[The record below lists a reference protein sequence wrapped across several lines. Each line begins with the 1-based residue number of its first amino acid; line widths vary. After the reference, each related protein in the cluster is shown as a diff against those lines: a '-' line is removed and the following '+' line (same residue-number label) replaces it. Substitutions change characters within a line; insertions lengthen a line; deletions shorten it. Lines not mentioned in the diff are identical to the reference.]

1 MSATITHKGST
12 VTTVSNATKKLT
24 TKGTWLEDDITIV
37 DSTPTLGTKS
47 ISSNGTY
54 NASSDS
60 LGGYSQVSV
69 SVPNTYAAG
78 DEGKVVDNG
87 ALVSQSTAT
96 YSSNNTYDTT
106 KIKTVTVAVP
116 GSSPNLQAKTNISP
130 LTSSQTIQADTG
142 YDGLSSVQINA
153 MPTQTLPTSASSSG
167 SGTTKATISRST
179 SDQYINIPTG
189 YNATAANY
197 KVSAVANGT
206 AGTPTASK
214 GTVSNHSVSVTPSV
228 TNTTGYITGST
239 KTGTAVTVTASE
251 LASGNKEITSNG
263 SNIDVVGYSTVSV
276 SVSGGGGSGITED
289 VVEAELNS
297 TSSTLTFTGL
307 LGEPTAFA
315 VYLDDSIS
323 TPSGTPYRVTM
334 LVYDGTTL
342 HGQTLTNTSNAQ
354 VTYDGSSFSK
364 SYSNGT
370 LTITSTG
377 AQFVSG
383 TWIVDYTYGGT
394 SGNIQKKDVQVGSGA
409 TSITF
414 TDLEDEP
421 LWWSLI
427 FKSNFGTSSGY
438 QRVIAARYSGYS
450 DNIWGYA
457 MDSNAN
463 FANSWTDAY
472 SNGSLTITSSGTNN
486 GGYFHQPGYYQ
497 LTYALS
503 EAPEIT
509 IEPLSVTQNG
519 TYSES
524 GKAYSPVTV
533 NVSGGGSSKNAQVA
547 QSTNRVTAT
556 TATAISGF
564 SITVAETGTY
574 DVYWS
579 AFRSSTSGTWST
591 QLYVAGTAYGSSQT
605 SWSNH
610 IQNVHLTNVSLTK
623 NQTVQVYGV
632 SRGSNYYLYGGTLT
646 IIQN

>member
-69 SVPNTYAAG
+69 SVPNTYSAG

-87 ALVSQSTAT
+87 ALVSQTTAT
-96 YSSNNTYDTT
+96 YNTNNTYDTT

-130 LTSSQTIQADTG
+130 STSSQTIQADTG

-189 YNATAANY
+189 YNSSAANY

-228 TNTTGYITGST
+228 TNTTGYIIGST

-263 SNIDVVGYSTVSV
+263 SNIDVVGYSTISV
-276 SVSGGGGSGITED
+276 SVSGGGGGIQVGYAD
-289 VVEAELNS
+289 AEPSSASSSISFSNLN
-297 TSSTLTFTGL
+297 
-307 LGEPTAFA
+307 GEPTSFVITASSELA
-315 VYLDDSIS
+315 TGAS
-323 TPSGTPYRVTM
+323 PYKTAMV
-334 LVYDGTTL
+334 VYDGTNVI
-342 HGQTLTNTSNAQ
+342 GQKITNTNNAQ
-354 VTYDGSSFSK
+354 VTYDSTGFSK

-370 LTITSTG
+370 LTVTGTGTNFQAITYWLT
-377 AQFVSG
+377 
-383 TWIVDYTYGGT
+383 YTYGGT

-421 LWWSLI
+421 LYWSLI
-427 FKSNFGTSSGY
+427 FKSDFGTSSGY
-438 QRVIAARYSGYS
+438 QRVIGITQDSGTYGLS
-450 DNIWGYA
+450 
-457 MDSNAN
+457 MDSSAKFLDENY
-463 FANSWTDAY
+463 SESY
-472 SNGSLTITSSGTNN
+472 SNGSLVISTSGTNA

-509 IEPLSVTQNG
+509 IEPLSVTENG

-533 NVSGGGSSKNAQVA
+533 SVSGGGSSKNAQVA

-623 NQTVQVYGV
+623 NQTIQVYGV

>member
-1 MSATITHKGST
+1 MSTTVSYKGST
-12 VTTVSNATKKLT
+12 LATVSNNTKTLLT
-24 TKGTWLEDDITIV
+24 EGKYLEDDITIT

-54 NASSDS
+54 TASSDS

-69 SVPNTYAAG
+69 SVPNTYSAS

-87 ALVSQSTAT
+87 ALVSQTTAT
-96 YSSNNTYDTT
+96 YNTNNTYDTT

-116 GSSPNLQAKTNISP
+116 SVSPNLQAKTNINPS
-130 LTSSQTIQADTG
+130 TSSQTIQADTG

-214 GTVSNHSVSVTPSV
+214 GTVSNHSVNVTPSV

-239 KTGTAVTVTASE
+239 KTGTAVTVSASE
-251 LASGNKEITSNG
+251 LVSGSETKTSNG
-263 SNIDVVGYSTVSV
+263 TYDVTNLAQLVVN
-276 SVSGGGGSGITED
+276 VSGGGGSGITEALSD
-289 VVEAELNS
+289 TEVETSA
-297 TSSTLTFTGL
+297 SSTLVFEGL
-307 LGEPTAFA
+307 SGEPTSFA
-315 VYLDDSIS
+315 VYYDDSVS

-342 HGQTLTNTSNAQ
+342 QGQTLTNTSNAQ
-354 VTYDGSSFSK
+354 VTYDASSFSK

-383 TWIVDYTYGGT
+383 VWYIDYTYGGT
-394 SGNIQKKDVQVGSGA
+394 SGNIQTKDVQVGSGA

-414 TDLEDEP
+414 TGLEDEP
-421 LWWSLI
+421 IYWSLI
-427 FKSNFGTSSGY
+427 FKSDFGTSSGY
-438 QRVIAARYSGYS
+438 QRVIAARYSGYA

-463 FANSWTDAY
+463 FVNSWTASY

-509 IEPLSVTQNG
+509 IEPLSVTTNG

-533 NVSGGGSSKNAQVA
+533 NVSGGGSSKNTQVA
-547 QSTNRVTAT
+547 QSTNRISSTSMS
-556 TATAISGF
+556 AISNM

-574 DVYWS
+574 DIYYS

-591 QLYVAGTAYGSSQT
+591 QIYIAGSAYGSAQST
-605 SWSNH
+605 WSNH
-610 IQNVHLTNVSLTK
+610 IQNVHLSNVSLTK
-623 NQTVQVYGV
+623 NQTVQLYGIA
-632 SRGSNYYLYGGTLT
+632 RGSNYYLYGGTLT
-646 IIQN
+646 IQQA